1 VGDKTIQITRTASLA
16 GRGTLRGAT
25 LIAGGIAGVL
35 VVLLGAIA
43 AGTLVVALAAKR
55 TAILLDHSI
64 GLSGRPRLPDE
75 IRGVATPDL
84 PE

>member
-1 VGDKTIQITRTASLA
+1 VGDRTIQITRTASLA

-43 AGTLVVALAAKR
+43 AGALVVALVAKR
-55 TAILLDHSI
+55 IAILLDRPM

-75 IRGVATPDL
+75 IRGVAAPDL

>member
-1 VGDKTIQITRTASLA
+1 MIRITRNASSA

-25 LIAGGIAGVL
+25 VIAGAIIGIF

-43 AGTLVVALAAKR
+43 AGALVVALAAKR
-55 TAILLDHSI
+55 IATLLDRSV
-64 GLSGRPRLPDE
+64 GLSRTRLPDD
-75 IRGVATPDL
+75 IRGVAVPNL

>member
-1 VGDKTIQITRTASLA
+1 MIRIRRNASSA

-25 LIAGGIAGVL
+25 LIAGAIAGVL

-43 AGTLVVALAAKR
+43 AGALVVALAAKR
-55 TAILLDHSI
+55 TATLLDRSVE
-64 GLSGRPRLPDE
+64 LSSRARLPDE
-75 IRGVATPDL
+75 IRGVAAPDL